1 MGRNHRHSI
10 QRDPDR
16 SFIKGLL
23 YGMAFFL
30 PGVFLITYWNLIER
44 VMRGMSDTPVI
55 TTLSRDFRTGLSV
68 AGDLFSQKSADFYRV
83 DTSFRWKD
91 LPMDKQ
97 SLRQI
102 LFRWEQVL
110 DGLSEKPQAAPFR
123 WDRSEIEEKL
133 AGEFSAR
140 TMRRA
145 TKYLDY
151 IEQYKG
157 LASNEMAISRIP
169 ASVTLA
175 QGILESD
182 AGEGYLAL
190 KANNHFGIK
199 CRKRPGYKTDGVI
212 TYEDYYPSALAYDCE
227 PREDDNPW
235 DHFEKYESVEQ
246 SYRRHTL
253 LLHELSR
260 YNWMIDAYHTGEHYE
275 VDDEWFGTS
284 VVPYYAAWSIG
295 LQESGYATGKRY
307 YQKLALII
315 ETYELWRIDYEV
327 VVAVS

>member
-1 MGRNHRHSI
+1 MRRKKRHSTTT
-10 QRDPDR
+10 DPNR
-16 SFIKGLL
+16 SFLKGIL

-44 VMRGMSDTPVI
+44 VVTGISDTPVI
-55 TTLSRDFRTGLSV
+55 TTLSRDFETGLVV
-68 AGDLFSQKSADFYRV
+68 AGDLFDRKSTDFYRI
-83 DTSFRWKD
+83 DTSLHWQE

-102 LFRWEQVL
+102 LHKWEAVL
-110 DGLSEKPQAAPFR
+110 GNISQEPQAAPFR
-123 WDRSEIEEKL
+123 WDRREIEEKL
-133 AGEFSAR
+133 SGEFSR
-140 TMRRA
+140 HTMRRA
-145 TKYLDY
+145 AKYLDY

-157 LASNEMAISRIP
+157 LASNEMALSRIP

-175 QGILESD
+175 QGILESG
-182 AGEGYLAL
+182 AGEGYLAV

-199 CRKRPGYKTDGVI
+199 CRKRPGYKADGVV
-212 TYEDYYPSALAYDCE
+212 TYEDYYPTALAYDCE

-275 VDDEWFGTS
+275 VEDDWFGTS

-327 VVAVS
+327 VFAAS